1 MARNQK
7 QKISKI
13 LSCLISSPRPAT
25 SQGIASALQLEPST
39 VNRILNGLVNDG
51 FVKKEPTSRTFYPSA
66 NSLFPVPLFHPINAS
81 AEKIW
86 SQVLQLRNEWS
97 LTAGFVI
104 FYGLDRVLYALATG
118 SDPLTSQ
125 YDTILKS
132 PIHASGSGRLL
143 LASLPEKQRLELLG
157 PEPLYAFTSRT
168 TTTHKELLEEIAR
181 IEKDGYVACKDDY
194 IEGFSVVSSPV
205 RFRSRIV
212 GCFFISGR
220 STQLS
225 TKGLGNLGESLAKH
239 SSLFE
244 LSNPAMASFENLFVV

>member
-7 QKISKI
+7 QKISRI
-13 LSCLISSPRPAT
+13 LGCLISSPRPAT
-25 SQGIASALQLEPST
+25 TQSIATALQLEPST

-51 FVKKEPTSRTFYPSA
+51 FLKKDSTLRTFYPSA
-66 NSLFPVPLFHPINAS
+66 SLLFPVPLFHPINAS

-143 LASLPEKQRLELLG
+143 LASLPEQQRLDLLG
-157 PEPLYAFTSRT
+157 PEPLHAYTSRT
-168 TTTHKELLEEIAR
+168 TTTHKDILEEIAQ
-181 IEKDGYVACKDDY
+181 IDKDRYVACKDDY
-194 IEGFSVVSSPV
+194 VEGFSVVASPV
-205 RFRSRIV
+205 KFRSRIV

-220 STQLS
+220 SSQLCA
-225 TKGLGNLGESLAKH
+225 KGLSNLGESLAKH

-244 LSNPAMASFENLFVV
+244 LSNPAMAGFENLFAV